1 MNEEHFLTEL
11 AIYLKPLAAEKKQ
24 EIIAT
29 YQELF
34 KTGLAEGQAEEQ
46 IAKSL
51 GKPKDLA
58 ADILA
63 QEHLHVEE
71 KKIYNQGWQEFTP
84 NQKDYNGPRF
94 DAKDYTSDNNYDEE
108 NPDDYEGQYPP
119 RYDRPA
125 KNSDSVIKK
134 LALMA
139 FNILF
144 MIWIW
149 FGIFVTGLALWLTV
163 FVMLAAPL
171 WGIVAFFFFPMNAAI
186 FQIAIMGAVFGL
198 GLIGVALGRPITR
211 LFTAATKKYWHFNK
225 AVFSGR
231 SAQ

>member
-11 AIYLKPLAAEKKQ
+11 AIYLKPLSAEKKQ

-34 KTGLAEGQAEEQ
+34 TTGLAEGQSEEQ

-63 QEHLHVEE
+63 DEHLHVEE
-71 KKIYNQGWQEFTP
+71 KQIYQQGWQEFQP
-84 NQKDYNGPRF
+84 NKKEYNGPRF
-94 DAKDYTSDNNYDEE
+94 DAHDYTSGNNYEDDEQ
-108 NPDDYEGQYPP
+108 YEGEYPP
-119 RYDRPA
+119 RYERANPH
-125 KNSDSVIKK
+125 SESFIKK
-134 LALMA
+134 AALFS
-139 FNILF
+139 FNILI
-144 MIWIW
+144 MVWVW
-149 FGIFVTGLALWLTV
+149 FSILITGLALWLTV

-171 WGIVAFFFFPMNAAI
+171 WGIVAFFFFPMSAAI
-186 FQIAIMGAVFGL
+186 FQIAIMGAVFGV
-198 GLIGVALGRPITR
+198 GLIGIAIGRPITR
-211 LFTAATKKYWHFNK
+211 LFVKATKKYWQFNK

-231 SAQ
+231 AA